1 MSQRIEELEGRT
13 RFEPR
18 EVEPRVLERWLDSGL
33 FHPDAELEREGE
45 SYSIAIPPPNVTG
58 SLHMGHALNGSV
70 QDTLIRY
77 NRMQRLPSRRTKW
90 IFGTDHAGIATQA
103 QVEKALVAEGT
114 SRHELGRE
122 AFVERVWEW
131 RAHYGGTIVEQF
143 KRLGASCDYSEERF
157 TLDEGYMHA
166 VVQVFVSLYEKGW
179 IYRDR
184 YIVNW
189 DPGSRSAI
197 SDLEVEER
205 RETDTLYSIRYDLE
219 GGGSVTIATV
229 RPETMLGDT
238 AVAVHPED
246 MRYRALIGRK
256 AILPLV
262 GRHLEVIADDYV
274 KMDFGT
280 GQLKITP
287 AHDPND
293 FEIGRRHELDQVS
306 VIGED
311 GRMTAEAGE
320 RFAGLTVMEA
330 REAVVAELE
339 REGRIVAREDYEHE
353 VPYSHR
359 SGQRIEPLISL
370 QWFMSMDELAPPAA
384 AAVREERVRI
394 VPENHRRVYLDWMEN
409 IRPWCISRQLWWG
422 HRLPVYYCETCGHVN
437 VAVTAPEHCAECGGR
452 VRQEDDVLDTWF
464 SSALWPFATL
474 GWPQDTPELKAFY
487 PTNVLSTARDILF
500 LWVARMIMM
509 GLELTGEVPF
519 SDVYIHSVIQA
530 PDGRRMSKSLG
541 TGIDPLQ
548 EIDRHGADAVRFGLL
563 AMSSTQDVRYSAEKV
578 QQGQALANKLFNA
591 ARFALLRIDASLGPE
606 SAQAVEPAARP
617 RTVEDRWI
625 LSRLTRVQT
634 DTAARIEQYDF
645 SHAAL
650 GLYDFVYGELCDWY
664 LEMIKQRLPDLAE
677 AQSDDDGKTELA
689 ATLLFV
695 LRETVAMAHP
705 MIPFVTEE
713 LWRYLDRTGGLL
725 AGSAYPSPSAD
736 LIDLEAE
743 VELERTIEAV
753 TLVRGWRDSVGAR
766 AGLLVRA
773 RLCAQAYELTAP
785 LLARLARLELVGDKR
800 LDAAGATEMHSSHAL
815 AVGSSLAPSEEE
827 ASSGSTAVASI
838 PIPGGTLE
846 VLSGEG
852 LDLGAAQRR
861 REAARQKLHAEIE
874 RVQGKLERPGFVEKA
889 PAAVVEGER
898 ERLGRLSA
906 ELEVL

>member
-1 MSQRIEELEGRT
+1 MSERIKELEDRT
-13 RFEPR
+13 RFEPA
-18 EVEPRVLERWLDSGL
+18 EVEPRVLERWLSSGL
-33 FHPDAELEREGE
+33 FHPDPEDRQGE

-77 NRMQRLPSRRTKW
+77 NRMRGRRTKW

-103 QVEKALVAEGT
+103 QVEKALLAEGT

-122 AFVERVWEW
+122 EFVARVWEW

-157 TLDEGYMHA
+157 TLDEGYARA

-246 MRYRALIGRK
+246 ERYRELVGRK

-262 GRHLEVIADDYV
+262 GRHLPVIADDYV

-293 FEIGRRHELDQVS
+293 FEIGHRHELDQVS

-330 REAVVAELE
+330 REAVVAELD
-339 REGRIVAREDYEHE
+339 REGRIVAREEYEHE

-359 SGQRIEPLISL
+359 SGQRIEPLVSL
-370 QWFMSMDELAPPAA
+370 QWFMSMEELARPAA
-384 AAVREERVRI
+384 AAVREGRVRI

-422 HRLPVYYCETCGHVN
+422 HRLPVYYCETCAHVN
-437 VAVTAPEHCAECGGR
+437 VALTEPEHCAECGGH
-452 VRQEDDVLDTWF
+452 VRQEQDVLDTWF

-474 GWPQDTPELKAFY
+474 GWPEKTPELEAFY

-541 TGIDPLQ
+541 TGIDPVQ

-563 AMSSTQDVRYSAEKV
+563 AMSSTQDVRYSAEKI

-591 ARFALLRIDASLGPE
+591 ARFALTRINASLGSE
-606 SAQAVEPAARP
+606 RAQAIEPAPLADS
-617 RTVEDRWI
+617 VEDRWI
-625 LSRLTRVQT
+625 LSRLTRAQA
-634 DTAARIEQYDF
+634 DTAVRIESYDF

-664 LEMIKQRLPDLAE
+664 LEIVKHRLPDHVE
-677 AQSDDDGKTELA
+677 GEEDDGGRAGLA
-689 ATLLFV
+689 ATLLYV

-705 MIPFVTEE
+705 LIPFVTEE
-713 LWRYLDRTGGLL
+713 LWRYLDGTEQLL
-725 AGSAYPSPSAD
+725 AGSSYPHPAQD

-743 VELERTIEAV
+743 AELTRAIDAV

-766 AGLLVRA
+766 ASLIVPA
-773 RLCAQAYELTAP
+773 RLNAKGYEATAS
-785 LLARLARLELVGDKR
+785 LLARLARLDLSAQ
-800 LDAAGATEMHSSHAL
+800 LDGEHA
-815 AVGSSLAPSEEE
+815 P
-827 ASSGSTAVASI
+827 VASI
-838 PIPGGTLE
+838 PVAGGT
-846 VLSGEG
+846 VDILSGDG
-852 LDLGAAQRR
+852 VDLGAAQRR
-861 REAARQKLHAEIE
+861 RDSARQKLLAEID

-889 PAAVVEGER
+889 PAAVVDGER
-898 ERLGRLSA
+898 ERLARLHA

>member
-1 MSQRIEELEGRT
+1 MSERVKQLEDRT
-13 RFEPR
+13 RFEPS
-18 EVEPRVLERWLDSGL
+18 EVEPWIVERWLSSGL
-33 FHPDAELEREGE
+33 FHPEPEGE
-45 SYSIAIPPPNVTG
+45 ASENYSIAIPPPNVTG

-77 NRMQRLPSRRTKW
+77 NRMKGPPTRRTKW
-90 IFGTDHAGIATQA
+90 ILGTDHAGIATQA
-103 QVEKALVAEGT
+103 QVEKALRAEGT
-114 SRHELGRE
+114 TRQELGRE
-122 AFVERVWEW
+122 AFVERVWGW

-157 TLDEGYMHA
+157 TLDDGYARA
-166 VVQVFVSLYEKGW
+166 VAEVFVSLYEKGW

-205 RETDTLYSIRYDLE
+205 LEHDTLYSIRYDLE

-246 MRYRALIGRK
+246 ERYREIVGGT
-256 AILPLV
+256 AILPIV
-262 GRHLEVIADDYV
+262 GRHLPIIADDYV

-280 GQLKITP
+280 GQLKVTP

-293 FEIGRRHELDQVS
+293 FEIGARHDLDQVS

-339 REGRIVAREDYEHE
+339 REGRIVAREDYAHE

-359 SGQRIEPLISL
+359 SGERIEPLISL
-370 QWFMSMDELAPPAA
+370 QWFMTMEELAVPAIE
-384 AAVREERVRI
+384 AVRDGRVRI
-394 VPENHRRVYLDWMEN
+394 VPDNHRRVYLDWMEN

-437 VAVTAPEHCAECGGR
+437 VSLSPPDGCGECGGH
-452 VRQEDDVLDTWF
+452 VRQEEDVLDTWF

-474 GWPQDTPELKAFY
+474 GWPEQTAELEAFY

-509 GLELTGEVPF
+509 GLELTGQVPF

-541 TGIDPLQ
+541 TGIDPLD
-548 EIDRHGADAVRFGLL
+548 EIERHGADAVRFGLL
-563 AMSSTQDVRYSAEKV
+563 AMSSTQDVRYSVEKV

-591 ARFALLRIDASLGPE
+591 VRFALTRIHASLGSE
-606 SAQAVEPAARP
+606 RAEAVEPVP
-617 RTVEDRWI
+617 LPLTVEDRWI
-625 LSRLTRVQT
+625 LSRLARIEA
-634 DTAARIEQYDF
+634 DTAARIEDYDF

-650 GLYDFVYGELCDWY
+650 GIYDFVYGELCDWY
-664 LEMIKQRLPDLAE
+664 LELVKHRLPDLLENGEEQVAESSEEGPAE
-677 AQSDDDGKTELA
+677 AAEEDRLALA
-689 ATLLFV
+689 ATLLYV

-705 MIPFVTEE
+705 LIPFVTEE
-713 LWRYLDRTGGLL
+713 LWSYLDDAGELL
-725 AGSAYPSPSAD
+725 AGSSYPRAQSTP
-736 LIDLEAE
+736 IDPDAE
-743 VELERTIEAV
+743 SVLERTIEAI

-766 AGLLVRA
+766 AGLIVSA
-773 RLCAQAYELTAP
+773 RLRAEGYEATAP
-785 LLARLARLELVGDKR
+785 LLARMARLQLSEGARSDGAGTGEPGDVSDS
-800 LDAAGATEMHSSHAL
+800 DA
-815 AVGSSLAPSEEE
+815 V
-827 ASSGSTAVASI
+827 VASI
-838 PIPGGTLE
+838 PVPGGTVE

-852 LDLGAAQRR
+852 LDLGAAERR
-861 REAARQKLHAEIE
+861 RAAAREKLLAEIE
-874 RVQGKLERPGFVEKA
+874 RVQDKLAKPGFVERA
-889 PAAVVEGER
+889 PAAVVDGER
-898 ERLGRLSA
+898 ERLRRLQT
-906 ELEVL
+906 ELEAL

>member
-1 MSQRIEELEGRT
+1 MSERIKELEDRT
-13 RFEPR
+13 RFEPA
-18 EVEPRVLERWLDSGL
+18 EVEPRVLERWLSSGL
-33 FHPDAELEREGE
+33 FHPDPAGEGE

-70 QDTLIRY
+70 QDALIRY
-77 NRMQRLPSRRTKW
+77 NRMRGRRTKW

-103 QVEKALVAEGT
+103 QVEKALLVEGT
-114 SRHELGRE
+114 SRHQLGRE

-157 TLDEGYMHA
+157 TLDEGYARA

-246 MRYRALIGRK
+246 ERYRALVGRK

-262 GRHLEVIADDYV
+262 GRHLEIIADDYV

-293 FEIGRRHELDQVS
+293 FEIGQRHDLDQVS

-330 REAVVAELE
+330 REAVVAELD

-370 QWFMSMDELAPPAA
+370 QWFMSMDELAQPAI
-384 AAVREERVRI
+384 AAVRDGRVRI

-422 HRLPVYYCETCGHVN
+422 HRLPVYYCDTCAHVN
-437 VAVTAPEHCAECGGR
+437 VAVSAPECCDACGGH

-474 GWPQDTPELKAFY
+474 GWPEDTPELRAFY
-487 PTNVLSTARDILF
+487 PTRVLSTARDILF

-563 AMSSTQDVRYSAEKV
+563 AMSSTQDVRYSAEKI

-591 ARFALLRIDASLGPE
+591 ARFALTRIHASLGPE
-606 SAQAVEPAARP
+606 RAQAVEPAPLP

-625 LSRLTRVQT
+625 LSRLAQVEA
-634 DTAARIEQYDF
+634 DTAERIEGYDF

-664 LEMIKQRLPDLAE
+664 LELVKHRLPDL
-677 AQSDDDGKTELA
+677 SDGEDRDGRTELA

-705 MIPFVTEE
+705 LIPFVTEE
-713 LWRYLDRTGGLL
+713 LWRYLDGTGSLL
-725 AGSAYPSPSAD
+725 AGACYPSPRGE
-736 LIDLEAE
+736 LIDREAE
-743 VELERTIEAV
+743 AVLARAIEAV

-766 AGLLVRA
+766 AGLVVPA
-773 RLCAQAYELTAP
+773 RLSAEGYEATAS
-785 LLARLARLELVGDKR
+785 LLARLARLDLSDDVDSGD
-800 LDAAGATEMHSSHAL
+800 
-815 AVGSSLAPSEEE
+815 
-827 ASSGSTAVASI
+827 TAVASI
-838 PIPGGTLE
+838 PVPGGTVE
-846 VLSGEG
+846 VLSGDG
-852 LDLGAAQRR
+852 VDLDAAQRR
-861 REAARQKLHAEIE
+861 RDNAKQKLLAEIE

-898 ERLGRLSA
+898 ERLGRLRS